1 MTNEQRANAAA
12 AALDTAYTVDR
23 EGLTDILTALMHF
36 ADFWGLDFDQALKT
50 ARHHHQAEKGQ
61 TC

>member
-12 AALDTAYTVDR
+12 AALDTAYTVDDA
-23 EGLTDILTALMHF
+23 GLIDLLTDLMHF

-50 ARHHHQAEKGQ
+50 AKHHHQTEKGE